1 MNNLVRLKAE
11 ERKDRR
17 VYTPL
22 AIVVLIETTG
32 KGGQSRIGDCLLF
45 SLFHNISRK
54 KSRSYLYLPRTGN
67 GIYMRYPVDLASS

>member
-1 MNNLVRLKAE
+1 MNNLVRLRAE

-32 KGGQSRIGDCLLF
+32 KGGQSRIGDCFFLRHIVIFPEKTLGLTSTF
-45 SLFHNISRK
+45 LAREMA
-54 KSRSYLYLPRTGN
+54 
-67 GIYMRYPVDLASS
+67 YMCVTH